1 VTLRRAS
8 LVAAAVVL
16 LALGGCA
23 NMPSYDYSAFRQ
35 HPPRSILVL
44 PPLNESTAVEG
55 SASYLSTVSMPL
67 AERGYYVFPVAVV
80 EQLLKDNGLPTPGEM
95 HQVSLEKLREVT
107 GADAVLYVV
116 LHQYGSKFQ
125 LLSTTTTVQVSA
137 RLVDT
142 QSATLI
148 WEGSGLAQQGTNGS
162 GNLLA
167 DVIAA
172 AVTQAIN
179 SKSDPGR
186 GVSRMANL
194 QLFGTPKRELP
205 AGPYHP
211 DSGKFPQ

>member
-1 VTLRRAS
+1 MTLRQAG
-8 LVAAAVVL
+8 LLAVVVAL
-16 LALGGCA
+16 LGLGGCVNVPA
-23 NMPSYDYSAFRQ
+23 YDYSAFRQ

-80 EQLLKDNGLPTPGEM
+80 EQLLKENGLPTPGEM

-116 LHQYGSKFQ
+116 LNQYGSKFQ

-142 QSATLI
+142 QSATVI
-148 WEGSGLAQQGTNGS
+148 WEGTALAQQGGNGGS

-179 SKSDPGR
+179 SKTDPGR
-186 GVSRMANL
+186 GVSRMANV
-194 QLFGTPKRELP
+194 QLFGTSKRELP

-211 DSGKFPQ
+211 DSGKFP